1 MLVEGDKKL
10 NIVDENCIKA
20 LNIYKNIMT
29 LNANIA
35 KISDDSIIPQ
45 NKDKDNND
53 LINICKSDMKL
64 LKSKR
69 NIIKKLGE
77 ETIEYIE
84 VIEEIII
91 NINAKEKIELYNIY
105 KLNCLYYLY
114 KYITSEKN
122 FEDIII
128 NIEDEIIE
136 CINDKKSYYNIL
148 SLLKNIEPEND
159 VNKKIKI
166 KNYFSIIKY
175 LNPFLFNNRISS
187 FMSYKSIFYEQYKI
201 YIPNIENRTM
211 EDYTSLKNNLNYIET
226 ALNILKESENFIFH
240 ERFNYFRKYK
250 NKNKTYLEIIN
261 KILLIKKKLPL
272 KSLENYS
279 MELAE
284 EEIEF
289 LQNSLI
295 KKDSKFMNMLN
306 ESIEKEQELNAII
319 SENNELKK
327 EINQLKNR
335 ANELSDKLN
344 YIDNEYQ
351 KKINEIKSFRE
362 EVQNIIVSNKLINDQ
377 FKQIEKDIKEEKDKN
392 SGIQCRDINSK
403 I

>member
-35 KISDDSIIPQ
+35 KICDDSIIPQ

-122 FEDIII
+122 LEDIII

-377 FKQIEKDIKEEKDKN
+377 IKQIEKDIKEEKDKN

>member
-122 FEDIII
+122 LEDIII

-148 SLLKNIEPEND
+148 SLLKNIEPENG

-175 LNPFLFNNRISS
+175 LNPFLFNNRINS

-201 YIPNIENRTM
+201 YIPKIENRTM

-295 KKDSKFMNMLN
+295 KKDSTYMNVLN
-306 ESIEKEQELNAII
+306 LNGNAIRLTKPQGHQEQGACFADMGRI
-319 SENNELKK
+319 WKK
-327 EINQLKNR
+327 VQT
-335 ANELSDKLN
+335 DLN
-344 YIDNEYQ
+344 
-351 KKINEIKSFRE
+351 
-362 EVQNIIVSNKLINDQ
+362 VL
-377 FKQIEKDIKEEKDKN
+377 
-392 SGIQCRDINSK
+392 
-403 I
+403 